1 MKILKHTLLDNN
13 SMKIFS
19 NLKYNNEKIIKTIR
33 ASIVTNVICII
44 LILLFILI
52 ITKRYLDTQNKKNII
67 KSNLLYQ
74 QQQEEYN
81 KKIIENTINTN
92 QNNDNQLNNNHT
104 KVINLNKKNNI
115 NTLDKGFNE
124 DITREMENLT
134 NLVELEG
141 GTLEFYDDLL
151 H

>member
-1 MKILKHTLLDNN
+1 MKLLKHTLLDNN

-33 ASIVTNVICII
+33 ASIVTNVICIL
-44 LILLFILI
+44 LILVFILI
-52 ITKRYLDTQNKKNII
+52 VTKRYLDTQNKKNII
-67 KSNLLYQ
+67 KSNILYQ

-92 QNNDNQLNNNHT
+92 DNINNNTT
-104 KVINLNKKNNI
+104 KIINLNKKTNI
-115 NTLDKGFNE
+115 NTLDKSFNE

-141 GTLEFYDDLL
+141 GSVEFYDDLL
-151 H
+151 K

>member
-33 ASIVTNVICII
+33 TSIITNIICIL

-52 ITKRYLDTQNKKNII
+52 ITKRYSDTKNKKNII

-74 QQQEEYN
+74 QQQEEIN
-81 KKIIENTINTN
+81 KKIIENTIDTN
-92 QNNDNQLNNNHT
+92 QNIDMNPNTT
-104 KVINLNKKNNI
+104 KIINLNKNKDI
-115 NTLDKGFNE
+115 N
-124 DITREMENLT
+124 REMENLT

-141 GTLEFYDDLL
+141 GSVEFYDDLL
-151 H
+151 K